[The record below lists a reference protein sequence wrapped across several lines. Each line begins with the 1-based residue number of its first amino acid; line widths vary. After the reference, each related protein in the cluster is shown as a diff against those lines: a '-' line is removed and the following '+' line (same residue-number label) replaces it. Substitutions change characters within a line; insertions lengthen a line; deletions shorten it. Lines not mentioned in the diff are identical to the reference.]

1 MKVLILGNDA
11 HYLYNT
17 RYELVQKLLEIGHN
31 VEIVCADGL
40 NREKFEKLGVAMHL
54 MDVRRHSKNP
64 LNDILIYRNY
74 NKLIKKI
81 NPDLVF
87 TFNIK
92 PNVYGGM
99 VCRIKKIAYMPNITG
114 LGTAVEYPGLMQKI
128 TVFLYKRAMK
138 NADCIFFQNT
148 ANKQFFEQHGIHGKS
163 SRMLPGSGV
172 NLEKF
177 KLLPYPGTEE
187 IHFMF
192 IARILKEKGID
203 QYIEAAEEIK
213 KCHDNVVFDV
223 IGQCDD
229 DKYINIL
236 KNYNDRGIII
246 YHGVAKNT
254 LEFQKFNSCMVLP
267 SYYPEGMNNVLLE
280 SAACGRPII
289 TTDRSGCGEI
299 VDDGVNGYIVNKQDS
314 HDLIEKI
321 ERFLNLSYDERRR
334 MGLNGRQKIE
344 KEFDRRLV
352 VEAYIEEINK
362 KFSTK
367 N

>member
-1 MKVLILGNDA
+1 M
-11 HYLYNT
+11 
-17 RYELVQKLLEIGHN
+17 
-31 VEIVCADGL
+31 
-40 NREKFEKLGVAMHL
+40 
-54 MDVRRHSKNP
+54 
-64 LNDILIYRNY
+64 
-74 NKLIKKI
+74 
-81 NPDLVF
+81 
-87 TFNIK
+87 
-92 PNVYGGM
+92 
-99 VCRIKKIAYMPNITG
+99 
-114 LGTAVEYPGLMQKI
+114 
-128 TVFLYKRAMK
+128 
-138 NADCIFFQNT
+138 
-148 ANKQFFEQHGIHGKS
+148 
-163 SRMLPGSGV
+163 
-172 NLEKF
+172 
-177 KLLPYPGTEE
+177 
-187 IHFMF
+187 
-192 IARILKEKGID
+192 
-203 QYIEAAEEIK
+203 
-213 KCHDNVVFDV
+213 
-223 IGQCDD
+223 
-229 DKYINIL
+229 
-236 KNYNDRGIII
+236 II

>member
-40 NREKFEKLGVAMHL
+40 NREKFEKLGVTMHL

-177 KLLPYPGTEE
+177 KLLPYPDTEE

-213 KCHDNVVFDV
+213 KRHDNVVFDV

-299 VDDGVNGYIVNKQDS
+299 VDDGVNGFIVKQEDTG
-314 HDLIEKI
+314 DLIQKLEKFIMMPI
-321 ERFLNLSYDERRR
+321 EDRRK
-334 MGLNGRQKIE
+334 MGLNGRE
-344 KEFDRRLV
+344 KVKNEFDRIKV
-352 VEAYIEEINK
+352 VETYVKEIQK
-362 KFSTK
+362 IQSTR
-367 N
+367 